1 MEKLISEF
9 SVGLFFWQSLV
20 FLVLLFLLR
29 KFAWK
34 PILSAIEEREQS
46 IEGALKSAEEA
57 KKEMQSLQ
65 ASNEALLKEAR
76 EERDVLLAEA
86 RDTKNQIIQEAKQQ
100 AKGEAEKLMSQAREV
115 IDTEKKAAMAE
126 IKNQVSDLSVSIA
139 EKILK
144 AELSNDKKQQELV
157 SKLLEEV
164 KLK

>member
-1 MEKLISEF
+1 MGKVISEF
-9 SVGLFFWQSLV
+9 SVGLFCWRSLV

-76 EERDVLLAEA
+76 EERDVLLDEA

-100 AKGEAEKLMSQAREV
+100 AKGEDEKLMSQARED
-115 IDTEKKAAMAE
+115 IDTEKHADMAE
-126 IKNQVSDLSVSIA
+126 IKNQVSEFSVSI
-139 EKILK
+139 
-144 AELSNDKKQQELV
+144 S
-157 SKLLEEV
+157 
-164 KLK
+164 